1 MKKVLPSRQ
10 LPLISHPVTHAD
22 VGHFMEPRANILV
35 FYATAAH
42 CSTACLQHNAGTPYL
57 HMSRH
62 PCHCDCFSQGLFPS
76 GLGCRRWVWI
86 WRSTLPSGYIT
97 NTTACK
103 YSKCKWTPLLPSA
116 TSWCQDF
123 GISIVKALTFWWHVK
138 PLWWLTSL
146 RCQIHEQNSNCFR
159 CQ

>member
-10 LPLISHPVTHAD
+10 LPLISHPVTDAD

-62 PCHCDCFSQGLFPS
+62 PCHCDCFSQGQEVALAAGDEFGFEGPH
-76 GLGCRRWVWI
+76 CPQD
-86 WRSTLPSGYIT
+86 TLQ
-97 NTTACK
+97 
-103 YSKCKWTPLLPSA
+103 TPLHANILSANGHHSCPLPRA
-116 TSWCQDF
+116 AVRTLVF
-123 GISIVKALTFWWHVK
+123 L
-138 PLWWLTSL
+138 
-146 RCQIHEQNSNCFR
+146 
-159 CQ
+159 